1 MRLYLAA
8 AHALK
13 LLWAWER
20 NILYNFC
27 TKSLLLLWK
36 LSLFEWLRNYGGIKD
51 PPKNIEETARGTILK
66 VTLKSYWVEFLQ
78 KKKDK
83 PQICFFTNLCWR
95 ASPKSMQ
102 NATKPFVFE
111 GQSLKTFNLRE
122 KEVTFF
128 FGPRCALQ
136 NKCTHV
142 LRRALKVDAT
152 FQIQMCTRAS
162 LKNCFDRTDPHLN
175 ALISRGVRA
184 HIFKSARSLPYT
196 FHAWNVIY

>member
-1 MRLYLAA
+1 MKKITAKIIKCSLPKCLSSFLQKSCIVTWGSSKVSKLFCFTPEPFVRLYLAA

-13 LLWAWER
+13 FLWAWEH

-27 TKSLLLLWK
+27 TKSLFLLWK

-66 VTLKSYWVEFLQ
+66 VTLKSSWGEFLQ

-95 ASPKSMQ
+95 AFPKSMQ

-122 KEVTFF
+122 KEATFF
-128 FGPRCALQ
+128 W
-136 NKCTHV
+136 T
-142 LRRALKVDAT
+142 T
-152 FQIQMCTRAS
+152 MRAS
-162 LKNCFDRTDPHLN
+162 KQMHAR
-175 ALISRGVRA
+175 ASSRA
-184 HIFKSARSLPYT
+184 
-196 FHAWNVIY
+196 

>member
-13 LLWAWER
+13 FLWAWEH

-27 TKSLLLLWK
+27 TKSLFLLWK

-66 VTLKSYWVEFLQ
+66 VTLKSSWGEFLQ
-78 KKKDK
+78 KKRKTNHKFVFSQIYVGARLLSPCRTRRNPSFLKDK
-83 PQICFFTNLCWR
+83 VL
-95 ASPKSMQ
+95 
-102 NATKPFVFE
+102 KP
-111 GQSLKTFNLRE
+111 STWE
-122 KEVTFF
+122 KKKLLF

-152 FQIQMCTRAS
+152 FQI
-162 LKNCFDRTDPHLN
+162 
-175 ALISRGVRA
+175 
-184 HIFKSARSLPYT
+184 
-196 FHAWNVIY
+196 